1 MRKYI
6 YILTALA
13 AICSCEKYL
22 DIKPYGETIPKTPEE
37 FSALL
42 HTHLEDI
49 DTGDRNIV
57 STIDSNVEVECFSD
71 NFEASLTIYPGGN
84 TLPIYIG
91 NRINNKAYLYEQY
104 YSVIRDCNIIID
116 NLEERESREARDVL
130 GTAYA
135 LRGYCYY
142 MLLCNFCE
150 PCYNNSEGLG
160 VPLVTRFDMEEKPK
174 RSTVAA
180 TVKVIED
187 DYMTAI
193 SYDIKDEIYRFNSD
207 VMEALLARLYF
218 WTGDFSKAVTYSQ
231 KVLAKYPLI
240 SGQEYKDMVTS
251 MYAKKG
257 NMLFR
262 SCIMFTNQLSFNT
275 SINTL
280 KSYRPVSRR
289 FIDLFAEKEADIRY
303 GISFNERR
311 EFTKIPVPCIRS
323 AEMQL
328 ILAES
333 HYHLGNMTGALEAIN
348 ELRRNRISPYT
359 DLTMA
364 TLPEVY
370 TQDLIT
376 KDMKGNEV
384 TPLLSVILCERRK
397 ELFCE
402 GDRWYELK
410 RNGRP
415 EFWSARQGR
424 KYTTQEFMYTFPL
437 PITDI
442 LLVDGLI
449 QNEGYDKTE

>member
-1 MRKYI
+1 M
-6 YILTALA
+6 TALA
-13 AICSCEKYL
+13 VLCSCEKFL

-49 DTGDRNIV
+49 DTGDNDLVNTINSNID
-57 STIDSNVEVECFSD
+57 IECYAD
-71 NFEASLTIYPGGN
+71 NFETNLTVYPGGN
-84 TLPIYIG
+84 TLPVYVG
-91 NRINNKAYLYEQY
+91 NAVDNKAYKYEQY
-104 YSVIRDCNIIID
+104 YALIRDCNIIIG
-116 NLEERESREARDVL
+116 NMEERDTREAKDVL
-130 GTAYA
+130 GTAHA
-135 LRGYCYY
+135 LRGFCYY
-142 MLLCNFCE
+142 KLLCWYCE

-160 VPLVTRFDMEEKPK
+160 VPLVLKFDMEAKPT
-174 RSTVAA
+174 RSTIGA
-180 TVKVIED
+180 TIKVIEE
-187 DYMTAI
+187 DYLEAI
-193 SYDIKDEIYRFNSD
+193 KYDIQDEIYRFNSD
-207 VMEALLARLYF
+207 VVEALLARLYF
-218 WTGDFSKAVTYSQ
+218 WTGDFSNAITYSE
-231 KVLAKYPLI
+231 KVLAKYPLL
-240 SGQEYKDMVTS
+240 SGQAYQDMVTS

-262 SCIMFTNQLSFNT
+262 SCIMTTNQAGFNG

-280 KSYRPVSRR
+280 KAYRPVSRR
-289 FIDLFAEKEADIRY
+289 FIDLFTEKEADIRY
-303 GISFNERR
+303 GISFNAKR
-311 EFTKIPVPCIRS
+311 EFTKTPVPCIRS

-333 HYHLGNMTGALEAIN
+333 HYHLGEMPEALAAIN
-348 ELRRNRISPYT
+348 ELRRNRITPYT
-359 DLTMA
+359 DLTMD

-376 KDMKGNEV
+376 EDMKGNSI

-402 GDRWYELK
+402 GDRWSELK

-415 EFWSARQGR
+415 EFWSARQMA
-424 KYTTQEFMYTFPL
+424 KYTTLKWMYTYPL

-449 QNEGYDKTE
+449 QNYGYDKTE